1 METGL
6 EIYRGR
12 FADIRAGLAG
22 EVDRGMVLIEE
33 LMKELEC
40 TKAALTQ
47 TKLDLD
53 NECDARRRLQQEVQ
67 EGREWKERQGRR
79 PGAKGGKEAADALL
93 AALQQYVRKVTGE
106 PSRMDILVRAFAN
119 VSGLGAALER
129 DGRLRDAG
137 QLRAFASGFSSR
149 QAFFDFVDVGPGKE
163 RADLK
168 VREGIEFFL
177 DSFQCKH
184 LVLACGH
191 DSGYEPVLGQ
201 FVGDKQVAERITLL
215 EGSPFPA
222 AIRDLG
228 LKTTQFSSIFN
239 KVRQPPVLGGRGVT
253 STMGGPL
260 AHRDNV
266 GRLMAVS
273 GNPLTGYH
281 NPQVQSDRLGPV
293 LTDQGGRR
301 FDRPLQVNPVV
312 VERIKKGSLC
322 YFLFLRGNCVSPK
335 CGRNHVHRSLT
346 DEEFDA
352 LWWLARQGRCHQN
365 RKADRD
371 PGNDCS
377 DASVLSTAAEAA
389 SASVHRVFSIGC
401 EWVSKIAWTACM
413 FGVHLAS
420 SDGDFPPR

>member
-79 PGAKGGKEAADALL
+79 PFVVALIDADADGYVFHDNFITSGAKGGKEAADALL

-377 DASVLSTAAEAA
+377 DARCVYG
-389 SASVHRVFSIGC
+389 HRSGENTHVGR
-401 EWVSKIAWTACM
+401 EV
-413 FGVHLAS
+413 
-420 SDGDFPPR
+420 

>member
-67 EGREWKERQGRR
+67 ESREWKERQGRR
-79 PGAKGGKEAADALL
+79 PFVVALIDADADGYVFHDNFITSGAKGGKEAADALL
-93 AALQQYVRKVTGE
+93 AALQQYVREVTGE

-273 GNPLTGYH
+273 GKPLTGYH

-301 FDRPLQVNPVV
+301 FDRLLQVNPVV

-377 DASVLSTAAEAA
+377 DARCVYG
-389 SASVHRVFSIGC
+389 HRSGENTHVGR
-401 EWVSKIAWTACM
+401 EV
-413 FGVHLAS
+413 
-420 SDGDFPPR
+420 